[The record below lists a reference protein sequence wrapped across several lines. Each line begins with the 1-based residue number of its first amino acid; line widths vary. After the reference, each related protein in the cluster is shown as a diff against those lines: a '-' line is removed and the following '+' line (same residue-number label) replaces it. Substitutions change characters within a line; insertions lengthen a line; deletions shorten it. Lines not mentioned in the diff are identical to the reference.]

1 MASGFFALL
10 DDIAAIMDD
19 VAVMSKVA
27 AKKTAGILGDDL
39 AVNAEKASGFI
50 SSRELPV
57 LWAIGKGSL
66 VNKII
71 ILPIAFLL
79 SGFFPLGVLIVLVLG
94 GLYLAYEGAEKI
106 YEFFF
111 PHVHETN
118 ESTIKELTEEE
129 ILAHEKVKIKSAIVT
144 DFILSVEIVII
155 ALGTVIERP
164 LLSQIIVVSLIALL
178 ATVGVYGIVALI
190 VRMDELGYKLIKQ
203 SKNDNSFSRI
213 IGNILVQ
220 ALPKVIKSL
229 AVIGTIALLLV
240 AGGIFVH
247 NIDFLHH
254 LLPQWPSII
263 KEFCFGLVIGFI
275 VLGIVNLFKK
285 IIGKKQH

>member
-39 AVNAEKASGFI
+39 AVNAEKASGFA
-50 SSRELPV
+50 SSREIPV
-57 LWAIGKGSL
+57 LWAIAKGSL
-66 VNKII
+66 INKLI

-79 SGFFPLGVLIVLVLG
+79 SAFFPLAIIIILLLG
-94 GLYLAYEGAEKI
+94 GLFLAYEGAEKI
-106 YEFFF
+106 YEYFF
-111 PHVHETN
+111 PHATEASETIPQ
-118 ESTIKELTEEE
+118 EYTEAE
-129 ILAHEKVKIKSAIVT
+129 ILAIEKSKIKSAVIT

-155 ALGTVIERP
+155 ALGTVIGEP
-164 LLSQIIVVSLIALL
+164 ILSQIAVVSIIAIL
-178 ATVGVYGIVALI
+178 ATVGVYGIVALV
-190 VRMDELGYKLIKQ
+190 VRMDELGLRLIALNTRDRSI
-203 SKNDNSFSRI
+203 SKI

-229 AVIGTIALLLV
+229 AVIGTFALLLV

-247 NIDFLHH
+247 QIEFLHH
-254 LLPQWPSII
+254 LFPQLPSVI
-263 KEFCFGLVIGFI
+263 KEFGCGLIIGFLI
-275 VLGIVNLFKK
+275 LGIANLVKRTK
-285 IIGKKQH
+285 H